1 MAGSR
6 QRSQQWIYLAL
17 LLQSL
22 LISVACAE
30 APGEPHHT
38 EFGSQK
44 MGALLDP
51 ILEGSVTAGDIP
63 GAVLL
68 VGHNGHIIYRKAF
81 GSRALEPVREPMTVD
96 TIFDL
101 ASLTKCIATTTSVMK
116 LVEEGRVRLNDPVA
130 TYLPQFAQNG
140 KQDITIR
147 GLLTHYSGL
156 APDLD
161 LQTSWNGRDAAFAL
175 AMSQTPANPPGS
187 LFVYS
192 DINFEVLG
200 FVVEKVSGESLN
212 EFADRHIF
220 IPLGM
225 KHTRFLPPDEWV
237 PRIAPTQYD
246 EQGRMLRGV
255 VHDPT
260 ARRMGG
266 VAGHAGLFSTADD
279 LSQFAQG
286 LLSGFKVLS
295 QAIIEKMSTPQQPPN
310 AASLRGLGWDIDSPF
325 SSNRGEL
332 LPVGSFGHTGFTGT
346 SLWID
351 PATDTYIILLTNA
364 VHPRG
369 GKSVV
374 SLRSR
379 IATAV
384 MQGLALTVTERE
396 RLRLARITGYNES
409 LMASRRITARNG
421 QVKTGIDV
429 LEEHHFGELSVAGS
443 GPAKVGLVTNQTGVD
458 SRGRRTVDVL
468 AAAPD
473 VQLKAIFSPE
483 HGILGAV
490 DTPDIG
496 NSQDPATGVAIFSV
510 YGDSDV
516 RRRPSVEVISN
527 LDVIVFDLLDVGVR
541 FYTYETTLGYFLE
554 AAAKAGKPIIVLD
567 RPNPIGGISLRGP
580 LADPDRESFVSYWQ
594 TPVQHAM
601 TLGELAKMLNH
612 ERGIRANLTVIAME
626 GWMRGDWFDSTGE
639 LWINPSPNMHN
650 LTEAILYPGIGLIEG
665 TNISVGRGTDT
676 PFEIVGAPWVIPE
689 DLARDLNAREI
700 PGVRFVP
707 VFFTPVSSRYAHEHC
722 GGVSI
727 LLTDRN
733 ALDAPELGI
742 EIASALQKLYP
753 DRFELS
759 GLDSLMVNK
768 ASLDALAS
776 GEDPRRVAEQWRE
789 GLVRFEAI
797 RAKYLIY

>member
-1 MAGSR
+1 MAR
-6 QRSQQWIYLAL
+6 YRRRRVYLVL
-17 LLQSL
+17 LWLSL
-22 LISVACAE
+22 LIVTAWAQR
-30 APGEPHHT
+30 PGEPHHA
-38 EFGSQK
+38 EPGSQK
-44 MGALLDP
+44 MSALLDP
-51 ILEGSVTAGDIP
+51 ILERSVAEGDIP

-68 VGHNGHIIYRKAF
+68 VGHNGRVIFRKAY
-81 GSRALEPVREPMTVD
+81 GSRALEPAREPMTVN

-130 TYLPQFAQNG
+130 AYLPEFAQNG

-147 GLLTHYSGL
+147 ELLTHYSGL

-161 LQTSWNGRDAAFAL
+161 LQTPWNGRDAAFAM

-187 LFVYS
+187 QFVYS

-200 FVVEKVSGESLN
+200 FVVEKVSGKPLN
-212 EFADRHIF
+212 DFAERHIF
-220 IPLGM
+220 TPLRM
-225 KHTRFLPPDEWV
+225 THTRFLPPEEWL
-237 PRIAPTQYD
+237 PRIAPTQYN
-246 EQGRMLRGV
+246 EQGVMLRGV

-279 LSQFAQG
+279 LSRFAQG
-286 LLSGFKVLS
+286 LLSGVTVLS
-295 QAIIEKMSTPQQPPN
+295 PAIIEKMSTPQQPSN

-351 PATDTYIILLTNA
+351 PVTDTYIILLTNA

-379 IATAV
+379 VATAV
-384 MQGLALTVTERE
+384 AQGLALTVTQKEK
-396 RLRLARITGYNES
+396 LRLARITGYNES
-409 LMASRRITARNG
+409 QMASRRITARNG

-429 LEEHHFGELSVAGS
+429 LEEHVFRELRGAGP
-443 GPAKVGLVTNQTGVD
+443 GPIKVGLVTNQTGID
-458 SRGRRTVDVL
+458 ARGRRTVDVL
-468 AAAPD
+468 AAAPG

-483 HGILGAV
+483 HGILGAA
-490 DTPDIG
+490 DTTDIG
-496 NSQDPATGVAIFSV
+496 NAQDSATGIPIFSV
-510 YGDSDV
+510 YGDSDA
-516 RRRPSVEVISN
+516 RRRPSIDVVSS
-527 LDVIVFDLLDVGVR
+527 LDVIIFDIQDVGVR

-554 AAAKAGKPIIVLD
+554 AAATAGKPIIVLD
-567 RPNPIGGISLRGP
+567 RPNPIGGSAIRGP
-580 LADPDRESFVSYWQ
+580 VADPGRQSFVSYWQ
-594 TPVQHAM
+594 TPVQHGM
-601 TLGELAKMLNH
+601 TSGELAKMFNQ
-612 ERGIRANLTVIAME
+612 ERGIAAKLTVIGME
-626 GWMRGDWFDSTGE
+626 GWMRGDWFDSTGV
-639 LWINPSPNMHN
+639 LWINPSPNMRN
-650 LTEAILYPGIGLIEG
+650 LTEAILYPGIGLIEA

-676 PFEIVGAPWVIPE
+676 PFELVGAPWINPA
-689 DLARDLNAREI
+689 DLARYLNARQI
-700 PGVRFVP
+700 PGVRFIP
-707 VFFTPVSSRYAHEHC
+707 MLFKPVSSMYANEQC
-722 GGVSI
+722 GGVNI
-727 LLTDRN
+727 LLSDRN

-753 DRFELS
+753 DRFKLS

-768 ASLDALAS
+768 ASLDALSS
-776 GEDPRRVAEQWRE
+776 GEDPRRIAEQWRDA
-789 GLVRFEAI
+789 LVRFEAI